1 MTMILNIFVC
11 LLPLTTSVKITYNS
25 LPYTHPTYNSNLP
38 WHVCPTFPNCALDT
52 STGLWYSDPAAS
64 LYRNSNEYEATHDL
78 LRSSFVRDSDETFT
92 KCMFDNEYCSPID
105 AIKKYA
111 PDDVDSPSACQ
122 QLCEAN
128 NDCKFWT
135 FLQLRGKHI
144 CSLLS
149 ECSAKSK
156 CPSKSSCASGP
167 KKCTCPALD
176 RTSGSEEDSKYA
188 RWNCGDTS
196 YDEELEVGTK
206 CTATCG
212 NWRNAENEIIV
223 VESECQLGGDWSTTK
238 ALTGQTLAYDNYYH
252 WAKPN
257 EDDMKCGCDTITVR
271 EYDPNTEDGAL
282 FVCAESKDFSTEW
295 TMTTSDQC
303 VLYCNEDLAAS
314 FACAADGWTG
324 QPENGFW
331 CYTNPGIEV
340 QIGNEK

>member
-1 MTMILNIFVC
+1 MAMILNILIC
-11 LLPLTTSVKITYNS
+11 LLPLTTSVEITNNTVSYNS
-25 LPYTHPTYNSNLP
+25 HPTYNSHPP

-92 KCMFDNEYCSPID
+92 KCMFDNEYCSPKD

-122 QLCEAN
+122 QYCEAN
-128 NDCKFWT
+128 DDCKFWT

-156 CPSKSSCASGP
+156 CPSKSSCASGDQYFTKHIEETCFSISGP

-188 RWNCGDTS
+188 RWNCGKTS

-206 CTATCG
+206 CTAT
-212 NWRNAENEIIV
+212 
-223 VESECQLGGDWSTTK
+223 
-238 ALTGQTLAYDNYYH
+238 
-252 WAKPN
+252 
-257 EDDMKCGCDTITVR
+257 
-271 EYDPNTEDGAL
+271 
-282 FVCAESKDFSTEW
+282 
-295 TMTTSDQC
+295 
-303 VLYCNEDLAAS
+303 
-314 FACAADGWTG
+314 
-324 QPENGFW
+324 
-331 CYTNPGIEV
+331 
-340 QIGNEK
+340 